1 MRTHPQARRRV
12 SFPGSLSRTMRKG
25 QAIDCSRAER
35 DGHFDETLEHLQAA
49 RDGTV
54 SFNPALSPD
63 TREHSENSRVDP
75 VRQPVEGH
83 GSIWVRSRKLAGS
96 CVAVAGSI
104 LCWSESP
111 SCSDPTLDP
120 PSKNFYNHALAQ
132 ERTRMRR
139 NGRTRSIHSRRRP
152 RPPDQGSGPGRFL
165 FARSRHAHPSRPQGI
180 RHPRRLVEPAPI
192 RRR

>member
-1 MRTHPQARRRV
+1 MAAA
-12 SFPGSLSRTMRKG
+12 G
-25 QAIDCSRAER
+25 QEG

-49 RDGTV
+49 RDGTA
-54 SFNPALSPD
+54 SLDSALSPD

-75 VRQPVEGH
+75 VRQPVESH

-132 ERTRMRR
+132 KRTRMRR
-139 NGRTRSIHSRRRP
+139 NSRTRSDHPRRRP
-152 RPPDQGSGPGRFL
+152 RPPDQEPGPGRL
-165 FARSRHAHPSRPQGI
+165 LPARSGHA
-180 RHPRRLVEPAPI
+180 HPRRL
-192 RRR
+192 